1 MEDVRSARRH
11 QPIVSPGCDTMRTM
25 TFDALGITVSDMA
38 KTLDF
43 YRLLGLTFPEGSEDE
58 GHVEAVVAGGI
69 RIMFDTEAV
78 MRSFDDSWTAPQ
90 GRGRIGLAFLCEDA
104 AAVDAAHAA
113 VVAAGHRSHLDPFDA
128 PWGQRYASVLDPDG
142 TVVDLFA
149 PQPE

>member
-1 MEDVRSARRH
+1 
-11 QPIVSPGCDTMRTM
+11 M
-25 TFDALGITVSDMA
+25 TFDAIGITVSDMA

-43 YRLLGLTFPEGSEDE
+43 YRLLGLAFPEGAEGE
-58 GHVEAVVAGGI
+58 GHVEATTVGGI
-69 RIMFDTEAV
+69 RLMFDTDELV
-78 MRSFDDSWTAPQ
+78 RSFDDSWDPPQ

-113 VVAAGHRSHLDPFDA
+113 IVAAGHGSHLEPFDA
-128 PWGQRYASVLDPDG
+128 PWGQRYASVVDPDG